1 MFVHAIVQFLK
12 RIWVPSQDSSSP
24 DGGYWS
30 LVPTQVSEN
39 DPLPVDISL
48 SGSLIDKSSGRP
60 HLLVRVGDN
69 LNSPLFVKSSNVDI
83 LLVSTTTVTTATNR
97 DLMENTN
104 TETPTLDN
112 CGQYR
117 KLVWFYF
124 RTGNAPTTYRI
135 LARTTD
141 LSAQPL
147 GTGWQQLAQSN
158 LPGNANEWGRIEI
171 PTTGDGYYDQYR
183 VEVYRTDGSN
193 YTLTSKLIGVRG

>member
-1 MFVHAIVQFLK
+1 MSLIGWLK
-12 RIWVPSQDSSSP
+12 GNR
-24 DGGYWS
+24 
-30 LVPTQVSEN
+30 LVDVTAQ
-39 DPLPVDISL
+39 DPLPVQQQGAITTRTADT
-48 SGSLIDKSSGRP
+48 
-60 HLLVRVGDN
+60 LLVA
-69 LNSPLFVKSSNVDI
+69 
-83 LLVSTTTVTTATNR
+83 TTTVTTTPNR

-124 RTGNAPTTYRI
+124 RAGNAPTTYRI
-135 LARTTD
+135 LARATD

-147 GTGWQQLAQSN
+147 GTGWQQLAQAN

-171 PTTGDGYYDQYR
+171 PSAGDGYYDQYR
-183 VEVYRTDGSN
+183 IEVYRTDGSN